1 MTVAPKV
8 IPQDLEDEI
17 VMEQY
22 SRIPNTNVTVCTLQ
36 LKNGIIASG
45 INHGSVDPAN
55 FNEQVGKEYARKGA
69 IEKMWPLLG
78 FRLADKLHAIRSAGA
93 PSGKILELGSPVTHV
108 TSKVVHTVPM
118 TRQEY
123 NDYRGWEL
131 PADENGDDNGYLV
144 EYADGGQANVP
155 GHTGYVSWSPT
166 AVLDR
171 ATGASLRQEPST
183 FLTRMAEELA
193 ELKGKTLK
201 LQTFITG
208 PSFGS
213 IPQIEQDDLMEQ
225 FQFMRE
231 YEEVLELRYERNIK

>member
-1 MTVAPKV
+1 MSVAPKV

-22 SRIPNTNVTVCTLQ
+22 NRIPNTNVTICTLQ

-55 FNEQVGKEYARKGA
+55 FNEQIGKDYSRKGA

-93 PSGKILELGSPVTHV
+93 PSGKILTLGSPVTHL
-108 TSKVVHTVPM
+108 TNKVIHTVAM

-123 NDYRGWEL
+123 NDYRGWQL

-144 EYADGGQANVP
+144 EYADGGKSNVE
-155 GHTGYVSWSPT
+155 GHTGYVSWSP
-166 AVLDR
+166 ADVLER
-171 ATGASLRQEPST
+171 ASGVSLRQEPET
-183 FLTRMAEELA
+183 FLTRMIKEHTELL
-193 ELKGKTLK
+193 EKIVK
-201 LQTFITG
+201 LSQFCQTD
-208 PSFGS
+208 SFKK
-213 IPQIEQDDLMEQ
+213 IPQIEQDDLFEQ
-225 FQFMRE
+225 CMAMRD
-231 YEEVLELRYERNIK
+231 YAGVLHRRIARNSQ